1 MPEEMQMVSIPL
13 SAYVELIRAA
23 ERIATV
29 ERIVE
34 QNPWY
39 IVEDILTALDI
50 KKEAT
55 NEQV

>member
-13 SAYVELIRAA
+13 SEYIELVRAA
-23 ERIATV
+23 ERVATV

-34 QNPWY
+34 QNPWF
-39 IVEDILTALDI
+39 IVDDILTALDI